1 MRQLSIDRFEGKFAI
16 CEDAEG
22 KYFAIETAELPEGAG
37 EGDILRITDEGEL
50 TLDQEETRARR
61 EPQSSAGLL
70 ESKLACLFY
79 MKGGALNGQAE
90 LYSGPGAAYGF

>member
-37 EGDILRITDEGEL
+37 EGDILRITRG
-50 TLDQEETRARR
+50 
-61 EPQSSAGLL
+61 S
-70 ESKLACLFY
+70 
-79 MKGGALNGQAE
+79 
-90 LYSGPGAAYGF
+90 